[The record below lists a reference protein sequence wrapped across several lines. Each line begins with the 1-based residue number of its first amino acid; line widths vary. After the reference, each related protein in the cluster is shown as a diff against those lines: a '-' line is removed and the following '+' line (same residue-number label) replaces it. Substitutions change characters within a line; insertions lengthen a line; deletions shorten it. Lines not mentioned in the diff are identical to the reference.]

1 MNVAT
6 KVTAVAALEN
16 DLSKIARTSADFLS
30 SPRRLLI
37 DGSWVGARSGRT
49 FEVRDPSSDRVIAA
63 VAEGASADVDLA
75 VAAARRAFDD
85 PSWLPRSRRVRF
97 GPAAITWSTQPCH
110 SAATSN
116 RAGGANSAGRPC
128 TPASK
133 ASPFE
138 SISRPHRCH
147 WVTTRP

>member
-49 FEVRDPSSDRVIAA
+49 FEVRDPSSGRVIGA

-85 PSWLPRSRRVRF
+85 PSGSPPDLESEK
-97 GPAAITWSTQPCH
+97 H
-110 SAATSN
+110 N
-116 RAGGANSAGRPC
+116 DAN
-128 TPASK
+128 
-133 ASPFE
+133 
-138 SISRPHRCH
+138 
-147 WVTTRP
+147 